1 MPTSPIAKADV
12 ALRLITLLLLLVV
25 TTCAQIFVIPTFVAI
40 YAAHG
45 LALPLSARLASGPFS
60 FLGNQAV
67 VLALV
72 AGLGYM
78 LWKRSG
84 DAQQQL
90 AIVSVTTLFFAL
102 LLAGQASLLL
112 DLAMRRLTLGPV
124 G

>member
-45 LALPLSARLASGPFS
+45 LALPLSARLA
-60 FLGNQAV
+60 
-67 VLALV
+67 
-72 AGLGYM
+72 M
-78 LWKRSG
+78 
-84 DAQQQL
+84 
-90 AIVSVTTLFFAL
+90 VSVTTLFFAL